1 MLTNNFTVYKSS
13 AGSGKTFTLVKQY
26 LHIVLLDPN
35 KFRNVL
41 AITFTNKAANEMKE
55 RIIGSLREI
64 SDYHS
69 FPDTVSVKYMLPDLE
84 KATGLSVNQLTK
96 NSTKALQLIL
106 HNYNEFGVSTIDSFV
121 LHKSFL
127 SGTS

>member
-1 MLTNNFTVYKSS
+1 MQTNNFTVYKSS

-26 LHIVLLDPN
+26 LHIVLLNPN

-64 SDYHS
+64 ADYNAFHES
-69 FPDTVSVKYMLPDLE
+69 VSVKYMLPDLKE
-84 KATGLSVNQLTK
+84 STGLSTDQLAQ
-96 NSTKALQLIL
+96 NRA
-106 HNYNEFGVSTIDSFV
+106 
-121 LHKSFL
+121 
-127 SGTS
+127 SGNAFHG